1 MVVSGEAMAAGPEVR
16 GNHAERPGTVGLRRA
31 FSTGV
36 PSGVIVDEFVDSVLE
51 PDRGVGTDPAGED
64 DDRYV
69 VVACE
74 LRGTDR
80 SLASDGLGVDAAFSR
95 EHPIS
100 ARDGVL

>member
-1 MVVSGEAMAAGPEVR
+1 MAHAGHGHEPSLREAR
-16 GNHAERPGTVGLRRA
+16 GDRGRIRCRRA
-31 FSTGV
+31 QVS
-36 PSGVIVDEFVDSVLE
+36 L
-51 PDRGVGTDPAGED
+51 AGED

>member
-1 MVVSGEAMAAGPEVR
+1 MGCVGGMGPSAAVSPVTSFQTANRRVIFGAMVDWRA
-16 GNHAERPGTVGLRRA
+16 LRSDR
-31 FSTGV
+31 
-36 PSGVIVDEFVDSVLE
+36 DEFVDSVLE